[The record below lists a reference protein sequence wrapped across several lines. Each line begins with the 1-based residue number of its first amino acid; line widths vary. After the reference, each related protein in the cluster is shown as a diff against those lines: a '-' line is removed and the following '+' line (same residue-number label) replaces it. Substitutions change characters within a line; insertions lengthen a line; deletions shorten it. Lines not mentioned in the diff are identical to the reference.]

1 MKNPTNMFGSVNFP
15 LSGSVVFRFSDLPYL
30 ILHHLDGL
38 RSRGHRQLLGHVS
51 TKRYVET
58 PHLCCLMMFYMC
70 ICWCLHSY
78 VTRCTV
84 IFNYIYNRLIY
95 YVYQSESPIH
105 IDSTHSC
112 AIKFNTPTFVAWL
125 PDILKIHHDLSAPG
139 KCKVPIAGWLKIGM
153 PKNGICVSQKKNW
166 SMPKWLGAEK
176 EASPKMAM
184 FIETTMK
191 HPEKN
196 QRKNVLFPMF
206 DANPNRCVSGNGV
219 YLQIIPN
226 LSLHHQFPTS
236 DDFGW

>member
-1 MKNPTNMFGSVNFP
+1 MFGSVNFP

-125 PDILKIHHDLSAPG
+125 PDILKIHHDLTAPG

-153 PKNGICVSQKKNW
+153 PKNGICVSQKKTDPCPNGLVQKKRHPPRWQCSSKIRW
-166 SMPKWLGAEK
+166 SIQKRISEK
-176 EASPKMAM
+176 MCFSPCLTQTQ
-184 FIETTMK
+184 I
-191 HPEKN
+191 
-196 QRKNVLFPMF
+196 
-206 DANPNRCVSGNGV
+206 GV
-219 YLQIIPN
+219 CLEMGYTSKSFQI
-226 LSLHHQFPTS
+226 
-236 DDFGW
+236 